1 MVSAAMTESATRQ
14 NTAAETLNP
23 SSALLSSARRTFS
36 GTPPRSHLLDPTPPP
51 TPPTAVTAA
60 AAGIDP
66 VSLGGVT
73 LSGVACASIAA
84 GSSPERSFAMVT
96 ADSFCGD
103 PIGDA
108 SAEEAFRGVESSVWA
123 RTTASVMLPDSLAD
137 SAAS

>member
-51 TPPTAVTAA
+51 TPPTGVTAA
-60 AAGIDP
+60 AATCDP
-66 VSLGGVT
+66 VSLGVGGVT
-73 LSGVACASIAA
+73 LSGVALASVAS

-103 PIGDA
+103 PVGDA
-108 SAEEAFRGVESSVWA
+108 STEEAFRGIES
-123 RTTASVMLPDSLAD
+123 
-137 SAAS
+137 